1 MTALA
6 VLLGVALVLAAL
18 LVAWRWWLVHSM
30 ALAKLRKAEV
40 DLSLAVLP
48 AQMRELESRMTDLE
62 VQGRPRR

>member
-18 LVAWRWWLVHSM
+18 LLAWWWWLGHSM

-40 DLSLAVLP
+40 DASVAALP
-48 AQMRELESRMTDLE
+48 GQLRELASRVTDLE
-62 VQGRPRR
+62 YRTK